1 MKKVY
6 SACIDVMGADAG
18 TLYVC
23 AESIEEAHSIVNENL
38 DSSVTYVGKLGEKMS
53 NKYWP
58 SETYGIFGESDGLL
72 FPVDEAAEQAEQAA
86 AEAAWQ
92 NEQMDKLLN
101 EESGQDVMNVAPQK
115 NETELKN
122 IAVQFDDELLMFYT
136 PSIERAREVML
147 HSFANGKID
156 EPQDI
161 YEIPDADMAFHS
173 FDGHVWDT
181 GKELDWNKVQIASIA
196 SIASEN
202 KSLKDVLA
210 SLNSN
215 NQTLQIK

>member
-1 MKKVY
+1 
-6 SACIDVMGADAG
+6 MGTDAG

-23 AESIEEAHSIVNENL
+23 AESIEEAHSIVNESL
-38 DSSVTYVGKLGEKMS
+38 DSSVTYVGELSEKIG

-58 SETYGIFGESDGLL
+58 SETYGILGESDGLL
-72 FPVDEAAEQAEQAA
+72 FPVDEAAEEAEQAA

-101 EESGQDVMNVAPQK
+101 EESEQDVMDVAPQK

-122 IAVQFDDELLMFYT
+122 IAVQFEDELLMFYT

-161 YEIPDADMAFHS
+161 YEIPDADMQFHS